1 MYVVQQKVIVSVIF
15 QTDIYVSVWLIF
27 WKVYGHTGG
36 APLPPPKKKT
46 HTIKYSCVGLYE
58 VSTNTDP

>member
-1 MYVVQQKVIVSVIF
+1 MYVVQQKVIVSVTF

-46 HTIKYSCVGLYE
+46 PY
-58 VSTNTDP
+58 N